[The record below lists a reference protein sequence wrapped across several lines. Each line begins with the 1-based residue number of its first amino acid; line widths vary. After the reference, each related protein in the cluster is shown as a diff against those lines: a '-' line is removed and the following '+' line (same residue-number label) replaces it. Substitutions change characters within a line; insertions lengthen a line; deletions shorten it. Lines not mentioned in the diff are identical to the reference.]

1 MRSGIHRVHN
11 RVAAVVNRNRR
22 TLGRVHRL
30 VQNQHRRAQI
40 GRDFQILV
48 ELAIQNAP
56 LAVDDVQMRFVGC
69 AQGIDGEGAAFGI
82 GDFTALFERE
92 QNFGEIFFT
101 LRQAGNSGL
110 NVRAAYV
117 FALTEFQVVQVA
129 GNGLGQ
135 TPQLLGSGHL
145 GGISFNQVRGI
156 NIEGQYSDHQ
166 QQEQQNGFN

>member
-1 MRSGIHRVHN
+1 MAPICSNESKFACLCEAALSTAFHN

-40 GRDFQILV
+40 GRNFQILV

-92 QNFGEIFFT
+92 QNFGEVFFT

-117 FALTEFQVVQVA
+117 FALTDFKSYKSRVMVWVKPRNCWVA
-129 GNGLGQ
+129 A
-135 TPQLLGSGHL
+135 TWAAFRS
-145 GGISFNQVRGI
+145 IR
-156 NIEGQYSDHQ
+156 
-166 QQEQQNGFN
+166 